1 MYSQRDGNASSCSD
15 TDTMQ
20 AQALL
25 DALAEPERTMFEK
38 AEAMAAILKTQNWTP
53 ETIAARLGVS
63 QSTVANRLRLLRYS
77 EEERRR
83 ITEARLTERHART
96 LLRLT
101 GEARLFMID
110 AVIRRHLTVAE
121 TEAAVDAALERNPNA
136 ATFAENGFEDAL
148 RQAVELLRHAGATV
162 CIERTGEE
170 TEIVLRVPA
179 ARRA

>member
-1 MYSQRDGNASSCSD
+1 
-15 TDTMQ
+15 
-20 AQALL
+20 
-25 DALAEPERTMFEK
+25 MFEK
-38 AEAMAAILKTQNWTP
+38 AEAMAALLKTQNWTQ

-101 GEARLFMID
+101 GEARLSMID
-110 AVIRRHLTVAE
+110 TVIRRHLTVAE

-148 RQAVELLRHAGATV
+148 RQAVELLRRAGATV